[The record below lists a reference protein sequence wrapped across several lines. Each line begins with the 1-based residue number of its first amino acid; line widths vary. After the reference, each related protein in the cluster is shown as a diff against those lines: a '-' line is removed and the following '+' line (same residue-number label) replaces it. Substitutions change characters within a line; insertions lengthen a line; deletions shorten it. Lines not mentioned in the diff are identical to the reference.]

1 MGELAASYAA
11 CRRIHARYGRSYYLA
26 TRLLPRDKRPYVWA
40 LYGFARRADEIVDAI
55 DSPDSPAQKAD
66 RLDRLRRGLDR
77 SGADPILPAVRH
89 TIDRWG
95 IPLKLFDAFLASM
108 RMDLSTVEFA
118 TYDELL
124 GYMHGSAGVIGL
136 QLLPILE
143 PTSAVA
149 ARYAYD
155 LGLAFQLTNMI
166 RDVGEDL
173 RRGRLY
179 LPTADLA
186 IFGLDRAELAAG
198 VVDGR
203 VRRLLAFEIARA
215 RELVRS
221 AAPGIRL
228 LHPTSRPCIEAA
240 TRLYTAILTEVER
253 ADYDV
258 LDRRIR
264 VGRVA
269 RTRAVLPALLHAVR
283 SAPTTPTSRV
293 SG

>member
-26 TRLLPRDKRPYVWA
+26 TRLLPREKRPYVWA
-40 LYGFARRADEIVDAI
+40 LYGFARRADEIVDAR

-66 RLDRLRRGLDR
+66 RLDQLRRGLEGP
-77 SGADPILPAVRH
+77 GADPILPAVRH
-89 TIDRWG
+89 TIERWG
-95 IPLKLFDAFLASM
+95 IPLELFDAFLTAM
-108 RMDLSTVEFA
+108 RTDLSAVEFA
-118 TYDELL
+118 TYDDLL

-186 IFGLDRAELAAG
+186 VFGLDRAELAAG
-198 VVDGR
+198 VVDAR

-221 AAPGIRL
+221 AAPGSRL

-258 LDRRIR
+258 LDRRVR
-264 VGRVA
+264 VGRLA
-269 RTRAVLPALLHAVR
+269 RARAVLPALLHAVG
-283 SAPTTPTSRV
+283 SAPTTPTSRA